1 MDSAKQAQK
10 WKKKKK
16 KKKFMEVK
24 KLRDHRPELEAGK
37 NKYTEFAK

>member
-16 KKKFMEVK
+16 KKKIYGSKEITGPQTGIRGREK
-24 KLRDHRPELEAGK
+24 
-37 NKYTEFAK
+37 